1 MADEEY
7 DPDALDAKEEEDDDS
22 HESSKERIIALIDA
36 DQSMLA
42 TFEDDGTE
50 RSYLAW
56 AMFLLEQQCSARIRA
71 SPNDEIGVIFY
82 STKQRSESDELRSF
96 EHVWE
101 HVALAPPD
109 AGTIRKLRDFQE
121 ASFQDQPGCD
131 DVAAAPGRAAED
143 LKNGLWA
150 CWDLLTKGGAASAR
164 VDKSLLIFTNN
175 PDPLHDAG
183 SAAPHLREQLH
194 SRARELGGLAVSI
207 EVVPLVQLSDPA
219 AFDYGP
225 FWRGLLQE
233 ASSAARGCEDGL
245 AEAGQAAALQM
256 DEAPESLLAKVDRVR
271 GINLR
276 IARKRPLAAL
286 TWSLAPGLKIGVQLY
301 GMLYGMVQIAKRPA
315 HKYITRDKADL
326 VTSSNALV
334 AADTGTILPSVQHK
348 AFVPDKKLEGRFD
361 KCKAADTGTILPSV
375 QHKAFV
381 PDKKLEGRFDK
392 VMLSRAEER
401 ELRTLRPKGLTLL
414 GFKPASCLKDS
425 HQLGPSRFVY
435 PDERWLKGST
445 AAYVALYRACTVGRE
460 EPLMAVCSYVPRS
473 GGMPSLAA
481 MLPQRPGYE
490 TGDDGTVQLV
500 DSPGFHMLLLPFRDD
515 VRAPEAEQAM
525 LKRLDGVPPR
535 ASNDQVAAAEALI
548 SALSLDIP
556 GEPPFSSTLIDNP
569 HLARYWQVLEDL
581 AMGDEPRPLEDL
593 EDDTAPEAEGID
605 AHGATIDAFKLAVWG
620 STDGPPAQKKAAA
633 AGTKRKAAEV
643 DGTVAEEYAKHD
655 WRGLA
660 AKPGKAG
667 LEKLSAALLKTYLKF
682 HGLAVSGNKP
692 ELIARI
698 QEHVAKQPQ

>member
-301 GMLYGMVQIAKRPA
+301 GMVQIAKRPA

-334 AADTGTILPSVQHK
+334 
-348 AFVPDKKLEGRFD
+348 
-361 KCKAADTGTILPSV
+361 AADTGTILPSV

-535 ASNDQVAAAEALI
+535 ASDDQVAAAETLI

-698 QEHVAKQPQ
+698 QEHVAQQPQ

>member
-301 GMLYGMVQIAKRPA
+301 GMVQIAKRPA
-315 HKYITRDKADL
+315 HKYITRDRADL

-334 AADTGTILPSVQHK
+334 
-348 AFVPDKKLEGRFD
+348 
-361 KCKAADTGTILPSV
+361 AADTGTILPSV

-460 EPLMAVCSYVPRS
+460 EPLMAICSYVPRS

-525 LKRLDGVPPR
+525 LKRLDGAPPR
-535 ASNDQVAAAEALI
+535 ASDDQVAAAEALI

-605 AHGATIDAFKLAVWG
+605 AHDTTIDAFKLAVWG

-667 LEKLSAALLKTYLKF
+667 LEKLTAALLKTYLKF

-698 QEHVAKQPQ
+698 QEHVAQQPQQQQV

>member
-301 GMLYGMVQIAKRPA
+301 GMVQIAKRPA

-334 AADTGTILPSVQHK
+334 
-348 AFVPDKKLEGRFD
+348 
-361 KCKAADTGTILPSV
+361 AADTGTILPSV